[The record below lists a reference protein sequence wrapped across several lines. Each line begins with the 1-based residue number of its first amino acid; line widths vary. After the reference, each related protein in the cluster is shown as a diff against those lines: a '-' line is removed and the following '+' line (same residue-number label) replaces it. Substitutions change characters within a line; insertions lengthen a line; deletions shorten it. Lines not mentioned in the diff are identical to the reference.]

1 MNKKILWA
9 LATMTLLAS
18 CAGPNSSAASSTDP
32 SVDSNA
38 SAKEGPTYDSDNSTE
53 GSKDVSG
60 DSGSTKAEFPAAQ
73 VASFLADFGV
83 EVVVPAYVA
92 SNYEY
97 AVDDDYGCYTI
108 SSTFETSEEADA
120 LVLDYADILSKAGFM
135 VTTDTEEEFAYYTA
149 FDADELVE
157 IDFYSLS
164 EQKTFM
170 MDIYA
175 LVSTDFP
182 QDSIDAW
189 LEDWELT
196 GVTVPAFAADTI
208 YHVEEGWFGLYLTV
222 YVLVE
227 DEASANKLLA
237 DYVKALQ
244 DASYTLDDYYGM
256 GLDQTEQVCIEY
268 TVTEPEVSGDPF
280 MFDITLTPWF
290 GQDEAAYLETT
301 EFPATFIQ
309 EYLEETGYDGALSV
323 SPYTASAYEYCYDG
337 DETEEYLTI
346 RSRFD
351 SIEDAKALES
361 SYAAALSQAGWDVY
375 DDEYEEYGY
384 LAYSEAEDVELQFYA
399 EKEAFGDYYFY
410 LYVTSYAT
418 QKLPETGEEDF
429 SEAVA
434 GATSEIAFDS
444 VLDIIAA
451 PSDHSSVIWN
461 NGAFSF
467 VLEKGASDQNV
478 GNFTDATSEGYL
490 ADPLRA
496 YGKQVLTIRSE
507 LPIASVSFET
517 DGNKYASALAN
528 STASTGNLK
537 ASGSSVT
544 WTLDE
549 AATTMSITLGAQVRF
564 DSVSVTF
571 AA

>member
-18 CAGPNSSAASSTDP
+18 CAGPNSSAASSTDS

-38 SAKEGPTYDSDNSTE
+38 SVEGPTYDSDNSTE
-53 GSKDVSG
+53 GSKDVSS

-108 SSTFETSEEADA
+108 SSTFETSEEAGV
-120 LVLDYADILSKAGFM
+120 LVLDYADILSKAGFA
-135 VTTDTEEEFAYYTA
+135 VATDTEEGFAYYTA

-157 IDFYSLS
+157 IVFYSLS
-164 EQKTFM
+164 EQKMFV

-175 LVSTDFP
+175 LVSTEFP

-189 LEDWELT
+189 LEDWEFT
-196 GVTVPAFAADTI
+196 GVTIPSFAAETF
-208 YHVEEGWFGLYLTV
+208 YYVEEGFFGLSLTV
-222 YVLVE
+222 YVLTE

-268 TVTEPEVSGDPF
+268 TVTEPEVSGEPF
-280 MFDITLTPWF
+280 MFGITLTPWF
-290 GQDEAAYLETT
+290 GQDETTYLEAT
-301 EFPATFIQ
+301 EFPAAFIQ
-309 EYLEETGYDGALSV
+309 EYLDETGYDGALSV

-429 SEAVA
+429 SKAVA

-478 GNFTDATSEGYL
+478 GNFTDATSDGYL

>member
-9 LATMTLLAS
+9 LAAMTLLAS
-18 CAGPNSSAASSTDP
+18 CARPNSSATSSTNL
-32 SVDSNA
+32 SSDSA
-38 SAKEGPTYDSDNSTE
+38 ASAQSPTYGSDDSAKE
-53 GSKDVSG
+53 SKEVSNE
-60 DSGSTKAEFPAAQ
+60 SSSAKAEFPAAQ

-83 EVVVPAYVA
+83 EVTIPAYEA
-92 SNYEY
+92 SNYDY
-97 AVDDDYGCYTI
+97 AVDDEFGCYTI

-120 LVLDYADILSKAGFM
+120 LVLGYADILSKAGFA
-135 VTTDTEEEFAYYTA
+135 VTADTEEGSVYYTA

-157 IDFYSLS
+157 IVFYNLS
-164 EQKTFM
+164 EQKMFV

-175 LVSTDFP
+175 LVSTEFP
-182 QDSIDAW
+182 QDSIDTW
-189 LEDWELT
+189 LEGWEFT
-196 GVTVPAFAADTI
+196 GVTIPSFVAETF
-208 YHVEEGWFGLYLTV
+208 YHVEEGYFGLSLTV
-222 YVLVE
+222 YVLLE

-244 DASYTLDDYYGM
+244 DASYTLDDYYGI
-256 GLDQTEQVCIEY
+256 GLDETEQVCVEY
-268 TVTEPEVSGDPF
+268 AVMEPEVSGDPF
-280 MFDITLTPWF
+280 MFGITLTPWF
-290 GQDEAAYLETT
+290 GQDETVYVEGA
-301 EFPATFIQ
+301 EFPAEFVQ
-309 EYLEETGYDGALSV
+309 DYLVESGYDGALSV
-323 SPYTASAYEYCYDG
+323 PSYTASAYEYAYDG
-337 DETEEYLTI
+337 DETEQYLTI

-351 SIEDAKALES
+351 SIEDAKALEG
-361 SYAAALSQAGWDVY
+361 SYAAALSDAGWDVY

-434 GATSEIAFDS
+434 GATSEITFDS

-478 GNFTDATSEGYL
+478 GNFTDATSDGYL

-517 DGNKYASALAN
+517 DGSKYASALVN
-528 STASTGNLK
+528 STASVGNLE

-564 DSVSVTF
+564 ASVSVAF

>member
-18 CAGPNSSAASSTDP
+18 CAGPNSSATSSTDP
-32 SVDSNA
+32 SVDSTA
-38 SAKEGPTYDSDNSTE
+38 SAESPTYDSDNSTE
-53 GSKDVSG
+53 DSKDVSS

-120 LVLDYADILSKAGFM
+120 LVLDYEDILSKAGFM
-135 VTTDTEEEFAYYTA
+135 VTTDTEEGLAYYTA
-149 FDADELVE
+149 FDADNLVE
-157 IDFYSLS
+157 IIFYSLS
-164 EQKTFM
+164 EQKMFV

-175 LVSTDFP
+175 LVSTEFP

-189 LEDWELT
+189 LEDWEFT
-196 GVTVPAFAADTI
+196 GVTIPSFAAETF
-208 YHVEEGWFGLYLTV
+208 YHVEEGFFGLSLTV

-244 DASYTLDDYYGM
+244 DASYTLDDYYGI
-256 GLDQTEQVCIEY
+256 GLDETKQVCVEY
-268 TVTEPEVSGDPF
+268 AVMEPEVSGDPF
-280 MFDITLTPWF
+280 MFGITLTPWF
-290 GQDEAAYLETT
+290 GEDETTYLEAT
-301 EFPATFIQ
+301 EFPAAFVQ

-323 SPYTASAYEYCYDG
+323 TPYTASAYEYCYDG

-361 SYAAALSQAGWDVY
+361 SYAAALSDAGWDVY
-375 DDEYEEYGY
+375 DDEYEDYGY

-429 SEAVA
+429 SKAVA